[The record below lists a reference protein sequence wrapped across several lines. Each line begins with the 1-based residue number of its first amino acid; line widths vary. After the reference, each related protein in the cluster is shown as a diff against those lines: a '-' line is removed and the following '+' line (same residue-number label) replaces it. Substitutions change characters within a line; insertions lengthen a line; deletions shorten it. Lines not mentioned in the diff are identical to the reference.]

1 MKRINQTGLVLDML
15 SYVVWGVLPIF
26 WALLAEVNSVYILSQ
41 RILWSLL
48 MAAVLLAFLKKT
60 DEIKRVFRSRHDFL
74 ICFACGVLITLC
86 WGLYIYAVNSGY
98 VLEASMGYFVQ
109 PVMVALV
116 GFAVFRERP
125 SRAEWTTF
133 GFAVIGIGFLVIR
146 TGTFPTLG
154 LAMAGAFVVY
164 GALKKNLNVSP
175 YTSLFMETLCMAPF
189 CAAFSLWWERRSGGL
204 AGALNGAPFWLLI
217 AAGFVTLLPMLLFN
231 IGVQK
236 IPYYVNGILMYINPT
251 LQFLAGLLC
260 LHAELERD
268 RLIAFVI
275 IWVGILFT
283 IGEKWKLL
291 SEARRPAS
299 PVSADE
305 GAGRG

>member
-1 MKRINQTGLVLDML
+1 MGKLNRTGLLLDML
-15 SYVVWGVLPIF
+15 SYVIWGVLPVF
-26 WALLAEVNSVYILSQ
+26 WALLARVNSVYILSQ

-48 MAAVLLAFLKKT
+48 MVAVLLVFLKKT
-60 DEIKRVFRSRHDFL
+60 DEIKRVFHNRHDFL
-74 ICFACGVLITLC
+74 ICFSCGVLITLC

-109 PVMVALV
+109 PVMVALT

-125 SRAEWTTF
+125 SKAEWTTF

-154 LAMAGAFVVY
+154 LCMAGAFVVY
-164 GALKKNLNVSP
+164 GALKKNLDVSP

-189 CAAFSLWWERRSGGL
+189 CMAFSLWWEWKNGGH
-204 AGALNGAPFWLLI
+204 AGALNGASFWLLI

-268 RLIAFVI
+268 RLIAFII

-283 IGEKWKLL
+283 IGEKWKLM
-291 SEARRPAS
+291 SEARKSAS
-299 PVSADE
+299 PAPIDE
-305 GAGRG
+305 G